1 MDIEKDDKEEEERFD
16 EDPEQEEGDAE
27 DAEEGMSFAEM
38 LASYEGGM
46 QDDIRVGDKIR
57 GKIIAISEST
67 VFVDT
72 GTKNDGVVEKEEL
85 LDDEG
90 NLPHAVGD
98 VLELYVVAA
107 DESEIRLS
115 RAIAGIG
122 GLNMIKEAQ
131 TGGIPVEG
139 KVIQTVK
146 GGLQVEILKR
156 RAFCPVSQIDTVYV
170 ENPENYVGNTY
181 RFLIKRVTEGG
192 RNIVVSRR
200 DILEAE
206 QKKARD
212 VFMQTLEPDQT
223 YPGRI
228 TRLMPYGAFVEL
240 VPGVEGMVHI
250 SELSWSRVDNP
261 AEAVKVGDQVQVKV
275 LRIEPGPKQK
285 KIALSIK
292 QVLGDPWDLV
302 QGEFKPG
309 QKVSG
314 KITRCAKFGAFV
326 ELKPGVEGLVHISEL
341 SFTQRVSRP
350 EDVVQ
355 PGQMVTV
362 VVKEVDPAKRRLGLS
377 LRDAQGDPWLDAEA
391 KYPSGRPVEGKV
403 EGRES
408 FGLFVSLEPGVV
420 GLLPKS
426 EINRHPDAAKVDRL
440 KPGDTITVTV
450 DKVQTAERR
459 IGLKLASS
467 TNEDNWQKFSQ
478 DKSDTSLGALGDQ
491 LAEALKNKK

>member
-1 MDIEKDDKEEEERFD
+1 MDIEKEKKEDEERFD
-16 EDPEQEEGDAE
+16 DEMEQEEAE
-27 DAEEGMSFAEM
+27 GEEGMSFAEM

-46 QDDIRVGDKIR
+46 KDDIRVGDKIR
-57 GKIIAISEST
+57 GKIISVSGSA

-85 LDDEG
+85 LDEEG
-90 NLPHAVGD
+90 NLPYAVGD
-98 VLELYVVAA
+98 VLELFVVEAG
-107 DESEIRLS
+107 ESEIRLS
-115 RAIAGIG
+115 RAIAGVG
-122 GLNMIKEAQ
+122 GLSMLKDAQ
-131 TGGIPVEG
+131 AGGIPVEG
-139 KVIQTVK
+139 KVVKTVK

-156 RAFCPVSQIDTVYV
+156 RAFCPISQIDTVYV

-181 RFLIKRVTEGG
+181 SFLIKKLTEGG

-212 VFMQTLEPDQT
+212 AFMQTLTTEQT

-240 VPGVEGMVHI
+240 VPGLEGMVHI

-261 AEAVKVGDQVQVKV
+261 EEAVKVGDRVQVKV

-292 QVLGDPWDLV
+292 QVMGDPWDQV
-302 QGEFKPG
+302 QGELKAG

-314 KITRCAKFGAFV
+314 KVTRCAKFGAFV
-326 ELKPGVEGLVHISEL
+326 ELKPGIEGLVHISEL
-341 SFTQRVSRP
+341 SFIKRVMKP

-355 PGQMVTV
+355 PGQMITV
-362 VVKEVDPAKRRLGLS
+362 MVKEVDPAKRRISLS
-377 LRDAQGDPWLDAEA
+377 LRDAQGDPWQEAEA
-391 KYPSGRPVEGKV
+391 KYPSGRPVQGKV

-440 KPGDTITVTV
+440 KPGDAITVIV
-450 DKVQTAERR
+450 DKVQTGERK
-459 IGLKLASS
+459 ISLKLAG
-467 TNEDNWQKFSQ
+467 NADEDNWQKFSPAQ
-478 DKSDTSLGALGDQ
+478 GGASMGALGEQ
-491 LAEALKNKK
+491 LAKALKNNK